1 MENIAKFKEKKLF
14 GKSTFYPN
22 NSLAIQFAHLLGKK
36 SLSYTDIFNISQFGF
51 NTDIERL
58 NNFNFN

>member
-1 MENIAKFKEKKLF
+1 MTNIVKFKEKKLF

-22 NSLAIQFAHLLGKK
+22 NSLAIQFAHLLGKR
-36 SLSYTDIFNISQFGF
+36 SLSYSDIFNISQLGF

-58 NNFNFN
+58 NNYNFN

>member
-1 MENIAKFKEKKLF
+1 MTNIVKFKEKKLF

-36 SLSYTDIFNISQFGF
+36 SLSYSDVFNISQLGF
-51 NTDIERL
+51 NTNIERL